1 MRRTMWILLC
11 ILAPGSLEPV
21 LAQLP
26 SSGRNRFV
34 SGSQFLPQ
42 SVTGRGCPCRNQPRL
57 PARAALVPTAAAVSW
72 TETWRVGMHRF
83 LGRIIG
89 NVEEVEVPNA
99 GHSQRRG
106 DARWTRL
113 RSQATF
119 NEEQPSTNRV
129 PTRSRQN
136 RIVASEPGAGRSATS
151 RTGTD
156 RGPIM
161 RWVPAPER
169 QRVPGTVA
177 ARR

>member
-1 MRRTMWILLC
+1 MRLTMWILLC
-11 ILAPGSLEPV
+11 VLAAGSLEPV

-34 SGSQFLPQ
+34 SGPQYLPQ
-42 SVTGRGCPCRNQPRL
+42 SVTGRGCPCRNQPRI

-106 DARWTRL
+106 EARWTRL

-119 NEEQPSTNRV
+119 NEEQPSPFRV
-129 PTRSRQN
+129 PTRLRQN
-136 RIVASEPGAGRSATS
+136 RIVASDPGMWRFDTS
-151 RTGTD
+151 RTETD

-169 QRVPGTVA
+169 QRAPGTVA
-177 ARR
+177 ARP

>member
-1 MRRTMWILLC
+1 MRLTMWILLC
-11 ILAPGSLEPV
+11 ILAPGFLEPV
-21 LAQLP
+21 MAQLP

-34 SGSQFLPQ
+34 SGSQFSPQ

-89 NVEEVEVPNA
+89 NVEEVEAPNT
-99 GHSQRRG
+99 GDSQRRG

-119 NEEQPSTNRV
+119 NEDQPSITRA
-129 PTRSRQN
+129 PTRLRQN
-136 RIVASEPGAGRSATS
+136 RIVASDPGVWRSTTS
-151 RTGTD
+151 RTGME
-156 RGPIM
+156 RGPVL
-161 RWVPAPER
+161 RWVPALER

-177 ARR
+177 ARP